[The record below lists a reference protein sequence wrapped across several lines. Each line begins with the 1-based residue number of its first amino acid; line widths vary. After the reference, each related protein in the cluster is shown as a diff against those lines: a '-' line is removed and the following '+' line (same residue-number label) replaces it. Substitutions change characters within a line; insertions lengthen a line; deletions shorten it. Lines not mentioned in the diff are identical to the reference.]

1 LIQGQW
7 RIERFFAMGLEVLGM
22 RNLLNALRTQLEAE
36 RESPR
41 SLEQFL
47 QLNVRR
53 TDGRTVDM

>member
-1 LIQGQW
+1 
-7 RIERFFAMGLEVLGM
+7 MGLEVLGM